1 MMVQVD
7 DEEELKRAAIDNISK
22 SQRTF
27 KYPMQE
33 TDDENGKVRSLLCQ
47 CGQSTLHILC
57 KCISGQPMVGQEH
70 VCKLRANLSNLKWL
84 MGC

>member
-33 TDDENGKVRSLLCQ
+33 TEDENGKVRSLLCQ
-47 CGQSTLHILC
+47 CGQCTLLHLLC
-57 KCISGQPMVGQEH
+57 KCISGQSMVGH